1 MNETPIPHPVLK
13 TDGLV
18 AAIVLALTQLN
29 PVAEHFGWWHFGG
42 DDLSYVTQLVGLVFS
57 AAVIVKGWLVHNRVT
72 PNERVLLRT
81 DEAPAGIVAAPAAE
95 LTPKNTVG
103 E

>member
-1 MNETPIPHPVLK
+1 
-13 TDGLV
+13 
-18 AAIVLALTQLN
+18 
-29 PVAEHFGWWHFGG
+29 
-42 DDLSYVTQLVGLVFS
+42 
-57 AAVIVKGWLVHNRVT
+57 VT